1 MYVRVYNDE
10 LIRVYAGEDIY
21 SSEVIGK
28 IKGHDPAGFTIRDKD
43 GKIIFYEIEKITA
56 KELQLL
62 IRKSDVATI
71 AIKLTEDEVVEY
83 FYTIAK
89 IELIEHNRE
98 SYREDELFEWM
109 NNSIDAG
116 IMHSTVWREVKE
128 SVVKMLEENGF
139 GVELESKEIV

>member
-10 LIRVYAGEDIY
+10 LIRVYAGEDLY

-43 GKIIFYEIEKITA
+43 SKIIFYEIEKITA

-71 AIKLTEDEVVEY
+71 AIKLTQDEIVDY
-83 FYTIAK
+83 FYTVAK

-116 IMHSTVWREVKE
+116 IMHSSIWDEVKE
-128 SVVKMLEENGF
+128 ELFEMLDEHGF
-139 GVELESKEIV
+139 EQL

>member
-10 LIRVYAGEDIY
+10 LIRVYAGEDLY

-43 GKIIFYEIEKITA
+43 SKIIFYEIEKITA

-71 AIKLTEDEVVEY
+71 AIKLTRDEIVDY
-83 FYTIAK
+83 FYTVAK

-98 SYREDELFEWM
+98 SYHKDELFEWM

-116 IMHSTVWREVKE
+116 IMHSSIWDEVKE
-128 SVVKMLEENGF
+128 ELFEMLDEHGF
-139 GVELESKEIV
+139 EQL

>member
-1 MYVRVYNDE
+1 MYVRVYNNE
-10 LIRVYAGEDIY
+10 LIGVYTGKDIY

-28 IKGHDPAGFTIRDKD
+28 IKGHDPAGFTIRDKNS
-43 GKIIFYEIEKITA
+43 KIIFYEIVKITG

-71 AIKLTEDEVVEY
+71 AIKLTRDEIVDY
-83 FYTIAK
+83 FYSIAK

-116 IMHSTVWREVKE
+116 IMHSSIWDNVKE
-128 SVVKMLEENGF
+128 KLFEMLKEKGF
-139 GVELESKEIV
+139 EQL